1 MIELVSWG
9 WQFGTPPVGNA
20 SFDLTVLPPP
30 PPVVADGCGLDEPV
44 QRYYLSDPV
53 VQHWA
58 QTIAILG
65 LELER
70 HKETPMMVFVCK
82 EGRHRSVAMAE
93 YVGELLRL
101 GGVRNSVRHLCLG
114 GRIEE

>member
-9 WQFGTPPVGNA
+9 YQYGNAPVGHA
-20 SFDLTVLPPP
+20 AFDLTVLPPP
-30 PPVVADGCGLDEPV
+30 PPVVANGCGLDEPV

-53 VQHWA
+53 VQQWA
-58 QTIAILG
+58 TTIAFLG

-70 HKETPMMVFVCK
+70 NHESPLMVFICQ

-101 GGVRNSVRHLCLG
+101 GGAKNTIRHLCLG
-114 GRIEE
+114 GDQR